1 MSNNLAAKLAGDAE
15 DNFVTDEERWPSLAY
30 LVHVRDKSTCTA
42 SIIGPRWVVASHSC
56 ITKSD
61 SDPLNWA
68 VVGGP
73 AGVTNTDRTQIKV
86 VNRIVS
92 HPMAGKNRGFYHSD
106 LALVQLTTSFEF
118 DSFIQPICV
127 SDSQPQI
134 GDLCV
139 VAGWTENPSVQ
150 GMLIK

>member
-1 MSNNLAAKLAGDAE
+1 MLKKKGKMRGKSNL
-15 DNFVTDEERWPSLAY
+15 FFFSFFF
-30 LVHVRDKSTCTA
+30 
-42 SIIGPRWVVASHSC
+42 
-56 ITKSD
+56 SD

-73 AGVTNTDRTQIKV
+73 AGVTNSDRTQIKV

-92 HPMAGKNRGFYHSD
+92 HPMAGKIRGFYHND

-127 SDSQPQI
+127 SDSEPQV

-139 VAGWTENPSVQ
+139 VAGWTENPSEQ
-150 GMLIK
+150 GMLINDVACDVFGDVILI

>member
-1 MSNNLAAKLAGDAE
+1 M
-15 DNFVTDEERWPSLAY
+15 
-30 LVHVRDKSTCTA
+30 
-42 SIIGPRWVVASHSC
+42 
-56 ITKSD
+56 
-61 SDPLNWA
+61 
-68 VVGGP
+68 VGGP

-92 HPMAGKNRGFYHSD
+92 HPMAGKIRGFYHND

-127 SDSQPQI
+127 SDSEPQI

-139 VAGWTENPSVQ
+139 VAGWTENPSEQ
-150 GMLIK
+150 GMLISDAVFDILKRNFNLTTFFRNFRRSQFPTIS

>member
-1 MSNNLAAKLAGDAE
+1 MLEKKKIWRKNQIYFFFFFL
-15 DNFVTDEERWPSLAY
+15 F
-30 LVHVRDKSTCTA
+30 
-42 SIIGPRWVVASHSC
+42 
-56 ITKSD
+56 SD

-73 AGVTNTDRTQIKV
+73 AGVTNSDRTQIKV

-92 HPMAGKNRGFYHSD
+92 HPMAGKIRGFYHND